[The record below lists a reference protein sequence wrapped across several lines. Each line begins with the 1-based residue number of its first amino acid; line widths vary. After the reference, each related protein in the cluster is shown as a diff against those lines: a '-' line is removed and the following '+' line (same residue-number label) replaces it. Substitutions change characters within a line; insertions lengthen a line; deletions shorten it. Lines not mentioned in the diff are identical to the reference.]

1 MNFSAENLLSTY
13 YVSDAALGS
22 RDIEVN
28 KTDKVPTFVELIRW
42 KKKRA
47 ATPKQ
52 RYVTCQI
59 EPVKGDKAGGGEG
72 SWTWDHLRET

>member
-1 MNFSAENLLSTY
+1 MNFSAANLLSTY
-13 YVSDAALGS
+13 YVPDAALGS

-52 RYVTCQI
+52 RDT
-59 EPVKGDKAGGGEG
+59 
-72 SWTWDHLRET
+72 

>member
-1 MNFSAENLLSTY
+1 MDFFFPLGIC
-13 YVSDAALGS
+13 YVPGTALGS

-52 RYVTCQI
+52 RDT
-59 EPVKGDKAGGGEG
+59 
-72 SWTWDHLRET
+72 